1 MRNLLNLKNS
11 KTQGSLMRLFY
22 RWKNAASSN
31 YGKLFNRINYITE
44 SKKMEY
50 Y

>member
-11 KTQGSLMRLFY
+11 KAQASLMRLFY

-31 YGKLFNRINYITE
+31 YAKLFNRTTYILE
-44 SKKMEY
+44 RKKIE
-50 Y
+50 